1 MLEFIRSNILKD
13 HVSATETIEKDLP
26 TNPLS
31 HLVFTICG
39 EQTTDEATLAEI
51 IAFLNTMEVTQSGKT
66 ILSCQ
71 SEDLYGVNCYLYRHR
86 PMLTNAI
93 TTDDAIRNL
102 TLIVPFGRKIFDPA
116 ECFPATKKGELT
128 LRANMT
134 VLGTSIS
141 DGLINIEAVELV
153 GATPARY
160 LKTTQMVVVGPG
172 ATGDNDIELPIGNKI
187 VAVQI
192 RMTTFPTT
200 ATDLYGV
207 TEARILVDNKEFG
220 YACAKA
226 PCLVGEGLFRMGGNE
241 STMLLQ
247 QLLNPLNIVW
257 LDFAP
262 RDDDEYLL
270 DTAGKSSVKLRL
282 TMGVNEATY
291 VTILELVN
299 V

>member
-1 MLEFIRSNILKD
+1 MEFIRSNILKD
-13 HVSATETIEKDLP
+13 HTSATETIERDLP

-31 HLVFTICG
+31 HLIFTVCG
-39 EQTTDEATLAEI
+39 EQATDEATLAEI
-51 IAFLNTMEVTQSGKT
+51 IAFLNTLEVTQSGKT
-66 ILSCQ
+66 VIALQ

-86 PMLTNAI
+86 PILTNAI

-102 TLIVPFGRKIFDPA
+102 TLIVPFGRRIFDPT
-116 ECFPATKKGELT
+116 ECYPATKKGELT

-134 VLGTSIS
+134 ALATSIS

-153 GATPARY
+153 GATPQRY
-160 LKTTQMVVVGPG
+160 LKTTQMVVVAPG

-187 VAVQI
+187 VAIQI

-226 PCLVGEGLFRMGGNE
+226 PCLVGEGIFRMGGSE

-257 LDFAP
+257 LDFGP
-262 RDDDEYLL
+262 TDNDEYLL

-282 TMGVNEATY
+282 TMGVNEATN
-291 VTILELVN
+291 VTIMELVN